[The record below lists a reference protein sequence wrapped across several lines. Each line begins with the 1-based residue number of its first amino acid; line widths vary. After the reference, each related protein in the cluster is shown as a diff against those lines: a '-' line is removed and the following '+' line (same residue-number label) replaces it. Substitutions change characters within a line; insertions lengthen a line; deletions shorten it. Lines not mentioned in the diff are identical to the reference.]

1 MGLQR
6 LSASGSSFS
15 YNTCSKHATK
25 SVKIRTSYSG
35 QVIRVESRH
44 DAAGGKTRLR
54 DRHNAAWR
62 SNVTV
67 AFFRWIDV
75 SPTDFIL
82 ETEPRHEQATA
93 RRMLMPLQE
102 RQVLLLKS
110 SGSMVFDLIL
120 DEWLQSSR

>member
-1 MGLQR
+1 LKVVTTPQ
-6 LSASGSSFS
+6 AE
-15 YNTCSKHATK
+15 KHA
-25 SVKIRTSYSG
+25 
-35 QVIRVESRH
+35 
-44 DAAGGKTRLR
+44 LR
-54 DRHNAAWR
+54 DRRNAACR

-120 DEWLQSSR
+120 DEWLQSSRWDEAIFLMIPGTSCLALSLRDKNIRPSKRRALS